1 MKKEEIEPNVIYYST
16 NYDVLA
22 EVIKKLDEVR
32 KNDIL
37 KEEFVLRLGKYL
49 INKTGMVLVS
59 FDEEKKLTGCQVIS
73 RHLDNMGEYL
83 WIDFAWI
90 SPGCPGL
97 REKFFNE
104 IIENCRMRG
113 IKRIQARMNKGY
125 KAMEKLFGTYEIA
138 RILEKKVI

>member
-1 MKKEEIEPNVIYYST
+1 MKKEDIKSGVIYYSS
-16 NYDVLA
+16 NYDVLV
-22 EVIKKLDEVR
+22 EVVKKLDEIK

-37 KEEFVLRLGKYL
+37 KDEFVLRLGKYL

-59 FDEEKKLTGCQVIS
+59 FGEKKELTGCIVIS

-97 REKFFNE
+97 REEFFNE
-104 IIENCRMRG
+104 IMENCKTRG
-113 IKRIQARMNKGY
+113 IERIQARMSKGY
-125 KAMEKLFGTYEIA
+125 KAMEKLFGAYEIA